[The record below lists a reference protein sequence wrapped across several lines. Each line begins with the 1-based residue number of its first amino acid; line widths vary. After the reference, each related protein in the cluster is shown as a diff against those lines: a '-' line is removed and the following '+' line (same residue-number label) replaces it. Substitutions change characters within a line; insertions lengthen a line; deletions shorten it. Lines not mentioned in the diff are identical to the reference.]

1 MKDLFTTLS
10 FACLFV
16 IVGCNNKVVPLQNT
30 YQDKPYEFATSSN
43 KEQAWNTLIDL
54 LTAKG
59 LAIKTIDKND
69 GLITTENTSFLNS
82 YAWENNDGSL
92 TNPKAFVVCS
102 KVRGPFTFPSSIRP
116 DGITG
121 QWTVRTKQEADKTIV
136 NIKLSNAGGKV
147 VIENSGIYGSA
158 TKETHNLI
166 VESTGIFEKS
176 IEEALK

>member
-1 MKDLFTTLS
+1 MKTLFTTLS
-10 FACLFV
+10 FACLFL
-16 IVGCNNKVVPLQNT
+16 IVGCNNKVIPLKNT
-30 YQDKPYEFATSSN
+30 YQDKSYKFANSSN
-43 KEQAWNTLIDL
+43 KEQTWNKLIDL
-54 LTAKG
+54 FTAKG

-69 GLITTENTSFLNS
+69 GLITTDNTSFLNS
-82 YAWENNDGSL
+82 YAWENKDGSL
-92 TNPKAFVVCS
+92 TNPNAFVVCS
-102 KVRGPFTFPSSIRP
+102 KVRGFLTLASSIKP
-116 DGITG
+116 DNITG

-136 NIKLSNAGGKV
+136 DIRLANAGGKV

>member
-1 MKDLFTTLS
+1 MKAIFITIS
-10 FACLFV
+10 FAYLFL
-16 IVGCNNKVVPLQNT
+16 IVSCDNKVVPLQNT

-69 GLITTENTSFLNS
+69 GLITTDNTSFLNS
-82 YAWENNDGSL
+82 YAWENKDGSL

-116 DGITG
+116 EFIAG
-121 QWTVRTKQEADKTIV
+121 QW
-136 NIKLSNAGGKV
+136 
-147 VIENSGIYGSA
+147 
-158 TKETHNLI
+158 
-166 VESTGIFEKS
+166 
-176 IEEALK
+176 